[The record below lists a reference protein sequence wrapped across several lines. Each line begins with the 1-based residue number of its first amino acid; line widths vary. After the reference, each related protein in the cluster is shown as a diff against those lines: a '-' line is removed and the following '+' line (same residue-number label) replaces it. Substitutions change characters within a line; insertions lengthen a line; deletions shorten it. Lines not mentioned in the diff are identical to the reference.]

1 MAKYMVRNGF
11 NMALQTGKST
21 QYFEGGNEIELTPE
35 QYNQVK
41 HMVEEVSKVKEPKNA
56 TV

>member
-1 MAKYMVRNGF
+1 VQHGNSRLY
-11 NMALQTGKST
+11 
-21 QYFEGGNEIELTPE
+21 YEGGNEIELTPE

-41 HMVEEVSKVKEPKNA
+41 HMVEVISVPENKKEPKNA